1 MALVPCLH
9 SSPMYSGLAL
19 SICKC
24 GLSSRVSAVN
34 SLSVVVSCLVSCVT
48 DQLDEIWPLGIG
60 R

>member
-24 GLSSRVSAVN
+24 VCVCVHVCVLVEQSSIYGHPM
-34 SLSVVVSCLVSCVT
+34 
-48 DQLDEIWPLGIG
+48 E
-60 R
+60 